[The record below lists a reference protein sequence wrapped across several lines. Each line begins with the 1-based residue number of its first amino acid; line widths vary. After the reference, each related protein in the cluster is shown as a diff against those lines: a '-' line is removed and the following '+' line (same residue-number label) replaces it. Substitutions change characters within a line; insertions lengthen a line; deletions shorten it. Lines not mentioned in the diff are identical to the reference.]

1 VEGPCRR
8 LPGPPRGVLPVTRRL
23 LDACAQHLSGPAHG
37 RTADSGPRVRSLAE
51 REREI
56 LVAIGRGW
64 TNGEIA
70 ERLVL
75 SESTV
80 KTHVGRVLSKIGARD
95 RVQAVILACDLGL
108 TRPRQPHLT
117 PGPADPGSRA
127 ATRKAST
134 RHGRLIQAS
143 RPTSPPSAVSRQP
156 SAVSRQPSAVS
167 RQPSAVSRQ
176 REREPASGWAGGD
189 SERLNGDPSLCTP
202 SLRPPPAIV
211 TEVTAI
217 QLINL
222 VP

>member
-95 RVQAVILACDLGL
+95 RIQAVILACDLGL

-167 RQPSAVSRQ
+167 RQPSAGAGAGVGVGGRRQ
-176 REREPASGWAGGD
+176 REAERRPIPLHPLFATTTGDRDAGY
-189 SERLNGDPSLCTP
+189 RYPTN
-202 SLRPPPAIV
+202 
-211 TEVTAI
+211 
-217 QLINL
+217 
-222 VP
+222 